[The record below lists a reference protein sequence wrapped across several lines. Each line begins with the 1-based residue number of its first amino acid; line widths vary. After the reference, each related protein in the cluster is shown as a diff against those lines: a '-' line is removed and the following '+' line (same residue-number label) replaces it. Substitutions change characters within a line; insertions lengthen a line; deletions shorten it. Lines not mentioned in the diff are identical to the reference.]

1 MKKAVIEIL
10 YDGEAVLGSQTAG
23 KYMVRE
29 YKDNVEMAG
38 SFYETIEEAEAR
50 VIEYQNEME

>member
-10 YDGEAVLGSQTAG
+10 YDGEVVLGSQTAG

-29 YKDNVEMAG
+29 YEDEDEMGG
-38 SFYETIEEAEAR
+38 SFYKTIEEAEAR
-50 VIEYQNEME
+50 VIEYQNEIE